1 MEIKYIY
8 IENQKLVIITSSEE
22 ITQTMFLDKVCNI
35 DNVHSEEASNHTKVI
50 TFEDFQKEEYG
61 YSIDISDLD
70 VSAIIFTENNN
81 HRFAY
86 NSKKLDEDI
95 YKLLKF
101 YCNTCLD
108 KLQKERILMCSFRL
122 SLFYN
127 ALSFN
132 NSIEEIVSSYVDLMR
147 LLDGLCHINNQN
159 VECNTCKNGTC
170 VYNKR

>member
-8 IENQKLVIITSSEE
+8 IENQKLIIITSSEE
-22 ITQTMFLDKVCNI
+22 ITEKMFLDTLCNI
-35 DNVHSEEASNHTKVI
+35 DSIHSEEESDHTKVI
-50 TFEDFQKEEYG
+50 TSEDLQEEEYG

-70 VSAIIFTENNN
+70 VNAIIFTENNN
-81 HRFAY
+81 HHFAY
-86 NSKKLDEDI
+86 DSKKLDEDI

-147 LLDGLCHINNQN
+147 LLDGPCYINNKD